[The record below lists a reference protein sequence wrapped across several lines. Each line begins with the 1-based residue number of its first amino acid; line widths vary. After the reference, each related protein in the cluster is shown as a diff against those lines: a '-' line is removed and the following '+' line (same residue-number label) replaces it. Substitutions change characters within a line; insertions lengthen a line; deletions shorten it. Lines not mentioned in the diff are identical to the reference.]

1 MGSQIRKKDEI
12 EVALLKR
19 FGLRYAILAAWEAD
33 IAKKGYAVPQSVPKQ
48 LARARMKISSGCFTA
63 CDVGCDL
70 TRIEASLIS
79 ASTTAVDP
87 SGEASEFWMDMLA
100 ECMSEKLEID
110 ELEKKIVFPA
120 VKMQYNRLNFD
131 GACGSCD
138 TGDTLEA

>member
-12 EVALLKR
+12 EVSLLKR

-33 IAKKGYAVPQSVPKQ
+33 MVKKGIAVPPTVPRQ

-70 TRIEASLIS
+70 TRVEASLIS
-79 ASTTAVDP
+79 ACTTTTEP
-87 SGEASEFWMDMLA
+87 SDESCDFWMNMLA
-100 ECMSEKLEID
+100 ESMAEQVEID

-131 GACGSCD
+131 GACGACGMGESLD
-138 TGDTLEA
+138 A